1 MWGSA
6 HYRAGVAG
14 PRRPRLLWHALGL
27 GLCAVVA
34 AGLTLAP
41 PSVDRDRPG
50 DTDPDDG
57 AGALELVGTTPIPD
71 APRDIEVTALGTI
84 DRITVDATTATIVGW
99 AVDLD
104 DPNAAEVRISVDGRQ
119 VATVP
124 ATVARPDVGA
134 TIAGRDA
141 VGFAASVD
149 LEPGTHRICVH
160 TVPDDD
166 LITCSRVATDDVV
179 GALQTPRGVLVEIL
193 DIRRDGRYV
202 VRTPCGNRAV
212 VERGQR
218 IRTTQILLDPGHGGA
233 EVAAVGPN
241 GLSEKNLNLDVALRT
256 AEALRERGFDVVLTR
271 TTDMTL
277 PIEIRANI
285 ANALRPDLFLS
296 IHHNGGATART
307 PVPGTQAYYQHD
319 DPESQRAAG
328 ILYEELFAAASRFP
342 TAWVGNSKDG
352 VSTRL
357 NAEGTDFYG
366 IHRRTPEVSSVITE
380 FLWLSNGPEAE
391 LLRRDEVRQAQA
403 VALAD
408 GVERWYRTANR
419 GSGYLDPYVDTFDSG
434 GGGFDGCVDPPL

>member
-1 MWGSA
+1 M
-6 HYRAGVAG
+6 AG

-34 AGLTLAP
+34 AGLTIASP
-41 PSVDRDRPG
+41 TADRDRAT
-50 DTDPDDG
+50 DTDADDRE
-57 AGALELVGTTPIPD
+57 AGSFELVGTTPIPN
-71 APRDIEVTALGTI
+71 APRDIEVMAVGAI
-84 DRITVDATTATIVGW
+84 DRVSVDATTARIAGW

-104 DPNAAEVRISVDGRQ
+104 DPDASEVRISIDGRP
-119 VATVP
+119 VATVA
-124 ATVARPDVGA
+124 ATLPRPDVGA
-134 TIAGRDA
+134 ALAGRDS
-141 VGFAASVD
+141 VGFAARVD

-166 LITCSRVATDDVV
+166 LVSCTRVATDDVLGV
-179 GALQTPRGVLVEIL
+179 LQTPRGVLVEIL
-193 DIRRDGRYV
+193 QIRRNGRYV

-212 VERGQR
+212 VDGGQR
-218 IRTTQILLDPGHGGA
+218 IRTTQILLDPGHGGF
-233 EVAAVGPN
+233 EVGAVGSN
-241 GLSEKNLNLDVALRT
+241 GLSEKNLNLDVSLRT
-256 AEALRERGFDVVLTR
+256 AEELRERGFDVVLTR
-271 TTDMTL
+271 TTDLTL
-277 PIEIRANI
+277 PIEIRANL

-319 DPESQRAAG
+319 DRQSRRAAG

-366 IHRRTPEVSSVITE
+366 IHRRTPEVTSVITE
-380 FLWLSNGPEAE
+380 FLWLSNGPEAQV
-391 LLRRDEVRQAQA
+391 LMRDEVRQAQA

-408 GVERWYRTANR
+408 GVERWYRSTNR
-419 GSGYLDPYVDTFDSG
+419 GSGFIDPFVDTFDSG
-434 GGGFDGCVDPPL
+434 AGGFEGCVDPPL